1 MFIFIKNAK
10 KRNVKKMPKES
21 APGLSFIPTTIFIL
35 SFLNWIISKYLN
47 KEQLKDMLA
56 VK

>member
-1 MFIFIKNAK
+1 
-10 KRNVKKMPKES
+10 MPQES
-21 APGLSFIPTTIFIL
+21 APGLSFIPATTLML

-47 KEQLKDMLA
+47 TEQMKDMLA